1 MTTGYKKYIDKRKP
15 DGKLTNVEYGK
26 RYCVSQ

>member
-1 MTTGYKKYIDKRKP
+1 MKP
-15 DGKLTNVEYGK
+15 DGKLIKVEYGK